1 MIGAAGAFTMARGR
15 SLGQHRA
22 VLRLPGSPFLSAVA
36 AALVLHV
43 MVLAAPATAQEP
55 EAALETEATQEA
67 EGRTRSTATPPSA
80 GPVRWE
86 PGPMPEL
93 WAAPAIGLGVGGL
106 TLALAVV
113 LGQVAT
119 ANHREATDP
128 ATTQL
133 RASQLAPTVPELS
146 LAANILFAVGGG
158 MALIGATWLVVLP
171 FSHHPV
177 TASVR
182 ASIGPGGLTLSG
194 TF

>member
-1 MIGAAGAFTMARGR
+1 M
-15 SLGQHRA
+15 GQHRA
-22 VLRLPGSPFLSAVA
+22 VLRLLGSPLLSAAA
-36 AALVLHV
+36 AALALHV
-43 MVLAAPATAQEP
+43 LVLAAPASAQEP
-55 EAALETEATQEA
+55 EATQT
-67 EGRTRSTATPPSA
+67 EGRTRSTATPASA
-80 GPVRWE
+80 APVRWE
-86 PGPMPEL
+86 PGPAPEL

-119 ANHREATDP
+119 ANHREAIDP

-158 MALIGATWLVVLP
+158 MALIGATWLIVLP
-171 FSHHPV
+171 FSQHPV

-182 ASIGPGGLTLSG
+182 ATIGPGGLTLSG